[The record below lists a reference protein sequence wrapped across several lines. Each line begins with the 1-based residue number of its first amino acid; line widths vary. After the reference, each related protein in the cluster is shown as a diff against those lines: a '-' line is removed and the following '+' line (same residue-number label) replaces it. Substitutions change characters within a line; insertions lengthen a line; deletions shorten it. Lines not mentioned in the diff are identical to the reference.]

1 MVNEGVSGM
10 HPSNRFNARVFILI
24 QLYVAVWLLFVTN
37 LTQWFTIS
45 LPLSS
50 FPSPPR
56 FSSRSPTL
64 SCFSSSS
71 VPQTQYNTGTDLVI
85 YERIYILR
93 FFLPCLI
100 CCSVFIPLFSPFI
113 HLLHGL
119 IPQIVSSH
127 APHQGPVF
135 MGTHLLI
142 ESANHIHR

>member
-1 MVNEGVSGM
+1 MV
-10 HPSNRFNARVFILI
+10 SNRFNARVFILI

-93 FFLPCLI
+93 FFFAMHDLLLCLHSI
-100 CCSVFIPLFSPFI
+100 IFSI
-113 HLLHGL
+113 H
-119 IPQIVSSH
+119 SSS
-127 APHQGPVF
+127 
-135 MGTHLLI
+135 TWLD
-142 ESANHIHR
+142 SANRLLSCSSPGTCFHGNTFVDRIGQSHPPVKISGNECG